1 VGELR
6 DLLNVTREPGVDPE
20 VLGALS
26 NEFPYTIRLTWSA
39 SSAVGDFDA
48 LFRRRSAAAVV
59 REESLAFSEVAIS
72 SSWGQYAN
80 TPLLN
85 LIQRKLMPQL
95 RRYLEERLPAY
106 MVPAAFV
113 ALDSLPL
120 TPNGKVDRK
129 ALPAPVLGCT
139 ELEQGYTAP
148 RTTYRELKDKSSPD
162 SLSITELLSQLREL
176 DVRLSVQNDKI
187 NCSASKGALTA
198 ELKAELV
205 RRKPEIIEFLRASTE
220 TDTGSDRIEQIP
232 RCGDLPLSDGQQLL
246 WFLSLYEPDSVA
258 YTIAGILRFVGRL
271 QRRELERSF
280 FEIIRRH
287 EVLRT
292 GYMNREGSPCAFI
305 GSAEGWHIEHVTLRG
320 SPPHKREGE
329 ALRMARERVREPFD
343 LSEPPLLRATLF
355 ELGEDEHLLL
365 VAVHRIAAD
374 GWSLSIVARELGALY
389 AAYTQGVVPALTEL
403 PFQFADY
410 AAWYRKTRD
419 EQIVERQLAWWRWQ
433 LQGSL
438 PVLELPSDHP
448 RPPMMTYRG
457 GSLRR
462 IVELD
467 GLQSLANASGVTKFM
482 ALLAAFDILLH
493 RYTGRTD
500 LIVGTAVAGRNR
512 ADVEGMIGP
521 FINTLALRTNLDGD
535 PTVAEL
541 LNRVRETALGALAHA
556 DVPFD
561 RLVAELQPERDLS
574 YSPVIQVLF
583 TVQNYPYSR
592 LEFPGLTMG
601 AVPFDPG
608 ISRYDLAVDVFERV
622 DGFELAFE
630 YRTDLFEA
638 ATIRRMQDHYVE
650 ILAGMVADP
659 EGRISEISLLTQ
671 AERDE
676 LLAAAMPPRTEY
688 PCDRCIHELIREQ
701 CQRSPGRVAV
711 ACGGVELTY
720 GELDEASDRLAAR
733 LERSG
738 VRPGVVAGICL
749 DRSVLMPVALLG
761 VLKAGGAYVPL
772 DPQFPQQRL
781 SDMLED
787 SGAVVLITETSLV
800 DRVPTAGLVPVW
812 LDEELPPG
820 RPVNAASPDDLAY
833 IIYTSGSTGKPKG
846 VEIPHRALVNFL
858 YSMRREPGM
867 DAGDRLVAVTT
878 LCFDIAGLEMYLPL
892 LVGARVEIAPRGTVV
907 DGVAL
912 SRLIEE
918 SGATVMQATPATW
931 RMLMESGWTGRPG
944 LRILCGGEALSRDLA
959 DRLLDSGSDVWN
971 LYGPTETTIWSTVAR
986 VTPGAQSVP
995 LGVPVANTSLYLMDP
1010 RGQLVPRGV
1019 VGELY
1024 IGGDGLAQ
1032 GYHNRPELTQEK
1044 FVTYPFRPGERL
1056 YRTGD
1061 LARYRGDGDLEF
1073 LGRADHQVKVR
1084 GFRIE
1089 PGEIERVLEHQ
1100 PGVRQAVV
1108 VAHRDGT
1115 DVRLVA
1121 YVASRREA
1129 RPQIE
1134 DLKAALGRTL
1144 PDYMVPA
1151 LIMLLD
1157 GLPLTP
1163 NGKVDRNALPKPDF
1177 RAGTSA
1183 RFEPPRTQL
1192 QREVAAVWQELLKV
1206 DRVGIHDNFFDLG
1219 GHSLLVVQLQS
1230 RLRQCFGR
1238 EPALLELFQKSTVAA
1253 IARSYETLMMTEPV

>member
-1 VGELR
+1 
-6 DLLNVTREPGVDPE
+6 
-20 VLGALS
+20 
-26 NEFPYTIRLTWSA
+26 
-39 SSAVGDFDA
+39 
-48 LFRRRSAAAVV
+48 
-59 REESLAFSEVAIS
+59 
-72 SSWGQYAN
+72 
-80 TPLLN
+80 
-85 LIQRKLMPQL
+85 
-95 RRYLEERLPAY
+95 
-106 MVPAAFV
+106 
-113 ALDSLPL
+113 
-120 TPNGKVDRK
+120 
-129 ALPAPVLGCT
+129 
-139 ELEQGYTAP
+139 
-148 RTTYRELKDKSSPD
+148 
-162 SLSITELLSQLREL
+162 
-176 DVRLSVQNDKI
+176 
-187 NCSASKGALTA
+187 
-198 ELKAELV
+198 
-205 RRKPEIIEFLRASTE
+205 
-220 TDTGSDRIEQIP
+220 
-232 RCGDLPLSDGQQLL
+232 
-246 WFLSLYEPDSVA
+246 
-258 YTIAGILRFVGRL
+258 
-271 QRRELERSF
+271 
-280 FEIIRRH
+280 
-287 EVLRT
+287 
-292 GYMNREGSPCAFI
+292 
-305 GSAEGWHIEHVTLRG
+305 
-320 SPPHKREGE
+320 
-329 ALRMARERVREPFD
+329 
-343 LSEPPLLRATLF
+343 
-355 ELGEDEHLLL
+355 
-365 VAVHRIAAD
+365 
-374 GWSLSIVARELGALY
+374 
-389 AAYTQGVVPALTEL
+389 
-403 PFQFADY
+403 
-410 AAWYRKTRD
+410 
-419 EQIVERQLAWWRWQ
+419 
-433 LQGSL
+433 
-438 PVLELPSDHP
+438 
-448 RPPMMTYRG
+448 
-457 GSLRR
+457 
-462 IVELD
+462 
-467 GLQSLANASGVTKFM
+467 
-482 ALLAAFDILLH
+482 
-493 RYTGRTD
+493 
-500 LIVGTAVAGRNR
+500 
-512 ADVEGMIGP
+512 
-521 FINTLALRTNLDGD
+521 
-535 PTVAEL
+535 
-541 LNRVRETALGALAHA
+541 
-556 DVPFD
+556 
-561 RLVAELQPERDLS
+561 
-574 YSPVIQVLF
+574 
-583 TVQNYPYSR
+583 
-592 LEFPGLTMG
+592 
-601 AVPFDPG
+601 
-608 ISRYDLAVDVFERV
+608 
-622 DGFELAFE
+622 
-630 YRTDLFEA
+630 
-638 ATIRRMQDHYVE
+638 
-650 ILAGMVADP
+650 
-659 EGRISEISLLTQ
+659 
-671 AERDE
+671 
-676 LLAAAMPPRTEY
+676 
-688 PCDRCIHELIREQ
+688 
-701 CQRSPGRVAV
+701 
-711 ACGGVELTY
+711 
-720 GELDEASDRLAAR
+720 
-733 LERSG
+733 
-738 VRPGVVAGICL
+738 
-749 DRSVLMPVALLG
+749 
-761 VLKAGGAYVPL
+761 
-772 DPQFPQQRL
+772 
-781 SDMLED
+781 
-787 SGAVVLITETSLV
+787 
-800 DRVPTAGLVPVW
+800 
-812 LDEELPPG
+812 
-820 RPVNAASPDDLAY
+820 
-833 IIYTSGSTGKPKG
+833 
-846 VEIPHRALVNFL
+846 
-858 YSMRREPGM
+858 M